1 MKKIISLLL
10 AAILTLSIATTV
22 MAEGERR
29 IQINYS
35 ENKLKVEGTSTV
47 YLDVPDM
54 SYIINVPAETIQIV
68 DPLSAQDLPADAE
81 ATDGYKNQNI
91 GFFGVKSVDEK
102 ISKIYLKVTIPQPL
116 TNEDGDTIS
125 TKYLTYGGETETQF
139 EKPGIKRTLTFDRA
153 AGTMDDII
161 YNVAVSVDRASF
173 KTAKPGHYTAPI
185 NYLFYTDLTPTDLIP
200 TD

>member
-1 MKKIISLLL
+1 MKKIIFLLL

-22 MAEGERR
+22 MAEG
-29 IQINYS
+29 QINYS
-35 ENKLKVEGTSTV
+35 ENKLKAEGTSTV

-54 SYIINVPAETIQIV
+54 SYVINVPAKTIQIV
-68 DPLSAQDLPADAE
+68 DPLSAQDIPADAE

-91 GFFGVKSVDEK
+91 GFFGVKSVDDR

-125 TKYLTYGGETETQF
+125 TKYHMYGGETFETPF

-153 AGTMDDII
+153 ANTMDNI
-161 YNVAVSVDRASF
+161 YNVVVSVDRASF

-185 NYLFYTDLTPTDLIP
+185 NYLFYTDLTPTELIP